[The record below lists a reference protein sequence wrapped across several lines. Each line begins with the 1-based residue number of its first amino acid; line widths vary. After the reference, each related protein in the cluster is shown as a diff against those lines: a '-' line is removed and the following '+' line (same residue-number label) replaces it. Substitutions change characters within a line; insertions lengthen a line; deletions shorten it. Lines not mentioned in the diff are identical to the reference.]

1 VRILLAALRC
11 EKGAVRDNLALHERV
26 LREARDSGCALAV
39 FPEMSLTGSVNP
51 ARTPEQLLTHD
62 DPAVAAMARLTK
74 ETGVA
79 AAFGL
84 SERGP
89 GDAAHITQVAAAGGR
104 VVGMQRKRHLGDDE
118 ESYTAADE
126 DATLEIDGARYA
138 IAICAE
144 SGVDRP
150 FAHAVAADAKLVLF
164 CAAPGLYGRRI
175 DEAAWKRGWEW
186 WRADGIGAAQRHARE
201 RGLWIALATQAGS
214 ADDEDFPGVAA
225 LIDPEGNVRAE
236 LPDWRE
242 GNLVVDVPCDAA
254 DNAAT

>member
-51 ARTPEQLLTHD
+51 ARTPEQLLTLD

-186 WRADGIGAAQRHARE
+186 WRGCGLGDAQRHARE
-201 RGLWIALATQAGS
+201 RRLWIAMATQAGS
-214 ADDEDFPGVAA
+214 THDEDFPGIAA
-225 LIDPEGNVRAE
+225 LVDPDGNVRAE

-242 GNLVVDVPCDAA
+242 GTLVVDVPLD
-254 DNAAT
+254 